1 MSAEGKPA
9 APPPPTDPIQQMA
22 HEIFVQMCGR
32 IYSQGGEKPQPR
44 AVAQIAFKLAE
55 TFQAANL
62 EFNPVARAAREA
74 KEKASVNLDAVQI
87 DFSAPAKPK

>member
-1 MSAEGKPA
+1 MSAEGKPGA
-9 APPPPTDPIQQMA
+9 APPPPDPIQQMA
-22 HEIFVQMCGR
+22 HEIFVHMCGR

-74 KEKASVNLDAVQI
+74 KEKASVTLDDVQI
-87 DFSAPAKPK
+87 DFGATKPK